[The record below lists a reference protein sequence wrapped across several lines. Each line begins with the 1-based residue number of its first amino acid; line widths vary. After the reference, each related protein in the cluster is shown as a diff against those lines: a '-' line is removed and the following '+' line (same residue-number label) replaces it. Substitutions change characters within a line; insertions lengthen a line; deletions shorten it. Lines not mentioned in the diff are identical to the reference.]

1 MKEKDIK
8 SFSKE
13 FKRINNEIKSLLIKY
28 GATEES
34 FYVVTVGIKQGD
46 FMISEEERLQN
57 SIDGI
62 DSSERVDVFYATNV
76 MDEEVLEE
84 VLDGVYEAYTTEMIE
99 DRKKQMR
106 SEPSPPEKGSTTA
119 DYWINLN

>member
-28 GATEES
+28 GATEDS

-46 FMISEEERLQN
+46 FMISDEERVQN
-57 SIDGI
+57 AIDGI

-99 DRKKQMR
+99 DRKKNMR
-106 SEPSPPEKGSTTA
+106 SEPSKPEKGSTTA

>member
-28 GATEES
+28 GATEDS

-46 FMISEEERLQN
+46 FMISEEERVQN

-62 DSSERVDVFYATNV
+62 DNSERVDVFYATNV
-76 MDEEVLEE
+76 TDEEVLEE
-84 VLDGVYEAYTTEMIE
+84 ILDGVYEAYSAEIIE

>member
-28 GATEES
+28 GATEDS

-62 DSSERVDVFYATNV
+62 DNSERVDVFYATNV
-76 MDEEVLEE
+76 TDEEILEE
-84 VLDGVYEAYTTEMIE
+84 ILDGVYEAYTTEMIE

>member
-28 GATEES
+28 GATDDS

-46 FMISEEERLQN
+46 FMISEEERVQN

-62 DSSERVDVFYATNV
+62 DNSERVDVFYATNV
-76 MDEEVLEE
+76 TDEEVLEE
-84 VLDGVYEAYTTEMIE
+84 ILDGVYEAYSAEIIE

>member
-13 FKRINNEIKSLLIKY
+13 FKRINNEIKALLIKY
-28 GATEES
+28 GATEDS

-46 FMISEEERLQN
+46 FMISEEERVQN

-62 DSSERVDVFYATNV
+62 DNSERVDVFYATNV
-76 MDEEVLEE
+76 TDEEVLEE
-84 VLDGVYEAYTTEMIE
+84 ILDGVYEAYSAEIIE

-106 SEPSPPEKGSTTA
+106 SDPSPPEKGSTTA

>member
-28 GATEES
+28 GATEDS

-46 FMISEEERLQN
+46 FMISEEERVQN

-62 DSSERVDVFYATNV
+62 DNSERVDVFYATNV
-76 MDEEVLEE
+76 TDEEVLEE
-84 VLDGVYEAYTTEMIE
+84 ILDGVYEAYTTEMIE

>member
-46 FMISEEERLQN
+46 FMISEEERVQN
-57 SIDGI
+57 AIDGI

>member
-28 GATEES
+28 GATEDS

-46 FMISEEERLQN
+46 FMISEEERVQN
-57 SIDGI
+57 LIDGI

-84 VLDGVYEAYTTEMIE
+84 ILDGVYEAYTTEIIE

>member
-13 FKRINNEIKSLLIKY
+13 FKRINKEIKSLLIKY
-28 GATEES
+28 GATEDS

-46 FMISEEERLQN
+46 FMISEEERVQN

-62 DSSERVDVFYATNV
+62 DNSERVDVFYATNV
-76 MDEEVLEE
+76 TDEEILEE
-84 VLDGVYEAYTTEMIE
+84 ILDGVYEAYSAEIIE

>member
-13 FKRINNEIKSLLIKY
+13 FKRINNEIKALLIKY
-28 GATEES
+28 GATEDS

-62 DSSERVDVFYATNV
+62 DNSERVDVFYATNV
-76 MDEEVLEE
+76 TDEEVLEE
-84 VLDGVYEAYTTEMIE
+84 ILDGVYEAYSTEIIE

>member
-13 FKRINNEIKSLLIKY
+13 FKRINNEIKALLIKY
-28 GATEES
+28 GATEDS

-62 DSSERVDVFYATNV
+62 DNSDRVDVFYATNV

-99 DRKKQMR
+99 DRKKNMR

>member
-28 GATEES
+28 GATEDS

-46 FMISEEERLQN
+46 FMISEEERVQN

-62 DSSERVDVFYATNV
+62 DNSERVDVFYATNV
-76 MDEEVLEE
+76 TDEEVLEE
-84 VLDGVYEAYTTEMIE
+84 ILDGVYEAYSAEIIE

-106 SEPSPPEKGSTTA
+106 SDPSPPEKGSTTA

>member
-13 FKRINNEIKSLLIKY
+13 FKRINNEIKALLIKY
-28 GATEES
+28 GATEDS

-62 DSSERVDVFYATNV
+62 DNSERVDVFYATNV
-76 MDEEVLEE
+76 TDEEVLEE
-84 VLDGVYEAYTTEMIE
+84 ILDGVYEAYSAEIIE

>member
-46 FMISEEERLQN
+46 FMISDEERVQN
-57 SIDGI
+57 AIDGI

-99 DRKKQMR
+99 DRKKNMR

>member
-13 FKRINNEIKSLLIKY
+13 FKRINNEIKALLIKY
-28 GATEES
+28 GATEDS

-62 DSSERVDVFYATNV
+62 DNSERVDVFYATNV
-76 MDEEVLEE
+76 TDEEVLEE
-84 VLDGVYEAYTTEMIE
+84 ILDGLYEAYSTEIIE

>member
-28 GATEES
+28 GATEDS

-62 DSSERVDVFYATNV
+62 DNSDRVDVFYATNV

>member
-28 GATEES
+28 GATDDS

-46 FMISEEERLQN
+46 FMISEEERVQN

-62 DSSERVDVFYATNV
+62 DNSERVDVFYATNV
-76 MDEEVLEE
+76 TDEEVLEE
-84 VLDGVYEAYTTEMIE
+84 ILDGVYEAYSAEIIE

-106 SEPSPPEKGSTTA
+106 SDPSPPEKGSTTA

>member
-46 FMISEEERLQN
+46 FMISEEERVQN

-62 DSSERVDVFYATNV
+62 DNSERVDVFYATNV
-76 MDEEVLEE
+76 TDEEVLEE
-84 VLDGVYEAYTTEMIE
+84 ILDGVYEAYSAEIIE

>member
-62 DSSERVDVFYATNV
+62 DGSERVDVFYATNV

>member
-28 GATEES
+28 GATEDS

-46 FMISEEERLQN
+46 FMISEEERVQN

-62 DSSERVDVFYATNV
+62 DNSDRVDVFYATNV

>member
-28 GATEES
+28 GATEDS

-46 FMISEEERLQN
+46 FMISEEERVQN

-76 MDEEVLEE
+76 TDEEILEE
-84 VLDGVYEAYTTEMIE
+84 ILDGVYEAYTTEIIE

>member
-62 DSSERVDVFYATNV
+62 DNSERVDVFYATNV

>member
-28 GATEES
+28 GATEDS

-46 FMISEEERLQN
+46 FMISEEERVQN
-57 SIDGI
+57 LIDGI

-76 MDEEVLEE
+76 TDEEVLEE
-84 VLDGVYEAYTTEMIE
+84 ILDGVYEAYTTEIIE

-106 SEPSPPEKGSTTA
+106 SNPSPPEKGSTTA

>member
-28 GATEES
+28 GATEDS

-46 FMISEEERLQN
+46 FMLSEEERVQN
-57 SIDGI
+57 AIDGI

-84 VLDGVYEAYTTEMIE
+84 VLDGVYEAYTTEMVE
-99 DRKKQMR
+99 DRKKNMR
-106 SEPSPPEKGSTTA
+106 SEPTPPEKGSTTA

>member
-28 GATEES
+28 GATEDS

-46 FMISEEERLQN
+46 FMISEEERVQN

-62 DSSERVDVFYATNV
+62 DNSERVDVFYATNV
-76 MDEEVLEE
+76 TDEEILEE
-84 VLDGVYEAYTTEMIE
+84 ILDGVYEAYTTEIIE

>member
-28 GATEES
+28 GATEDS

-62 DSSERVDVFYATNV
+62 DNSDRVDVFYATNV
-76 MDEEVLEE
+76 MDEEILEE
-84 VLDGVYEAYTTEMIE
+84 ILDGVYEAYTTEIIE

>member
-28 GATEES
+28 GATEDS

-62 DSSERVDVFYATNV
+62 DNSERVDVFYATNV
-76 MDEEVLEE
+76 TDEEVLEE
-84 VLDGVYEAYTTEMIE
+84 ILDGVYEAYSTEIIE

>member
-46 FMISEEERLQN
+46 FMISEEERVQN

-76 MDEEVLEE
+76 TDEEVLEE
-84 VLDGVYEAYTTEMIE
+84 ILDGVYEAYTTEVIE

-106 SEPSPPEKGSTTA
+106 SEPTPPEKGSTTA

>member
-28 GATEES
+28 GATEDS

-46 FMISEEERLQN
+46 FMISEEERVQN

-62 DSSERVDVFYATNV
+62 DNSERVDVFYATNV
-76 MDEEVLEE
+76 TDEEVLEE
-84 VLDGVYEAYTTEMIE
+84 ILDGVYEAYSAEIIE

-106 SEPSPPEKGSTTA
+106 SEPPPPEKGSTTA

>member
-28 GATEES
+28 GATDDS

-46 FMISEEERLQN
+46 FMISEEERVQN

-62 DSSERVDVFYATNV
+62 DNSERVDVFYATNV
-76 MDEEVLEE
+76 TDEEVLEE
-84 VLDGVYEAYTTEMIE
+84 ILDGVYEAYSTEIIE

>member
-28 GATEES
+28 GATEDS

-46 FMISEEERLQN
+46 FMISEEERVQN

-62 DSSERVDVFYATNV
+62 DNSERVDVFYATNV

>member
-28 GATEES
+28 GATEDS

-46 FMISEEERLQN
+46 FMISEEERVQN

-62 DSSERVDVFYATNV
+62 DNSERVDVFYATNV
-76 MDEEVLEE
+76 TDEEVLEE
-84 VLDGVYEAYTTEMIE
+84 ILDGVYEAYSTEIIE

>member
-13 FKRINNEIKSLLIKY
+13 FKRINNEIKALLIKY
-28 GATEES
+28 GATEDS

-46 FMISEEERLQN
+46 FMISEEERVQN

-62 DSSERVDVFYATNV
+62 DNSERVDVFYATNV
-76 MDEEVLEE
+76 TDEEVLEE
-84 VLDGVYEAYTTEMIE
+84 ILDGVYEAYSTEIIE

>member
-28 GATEES
+28 GATDDS

-46 FMISEEERLQN
+46 FMISEEERVQN

-62 DSSERVDVFYATNV
+62 DNSERVDVFYATNV
-76 MDEEVLEE
+76 TDEEILEE
-84 VLDGVYEAYTTEMIE
+84 ILDGVYEAYSTEIIE

>member
-28 GATEES
+28 GATDDS

-46 FMISEEERLQN
+46 FMISEEERVQN

-62 DSSERVDVFYATNV
+62 DNSERVDVFYATNV
-76 MDEEVLEE
+76 TDEEILEE
-84 VLDGVYEAYTTEMIE
+84 ILDGVYEAYTTEIIE

>member
-13 FKRINNEIKSLLIKY
+13 FKRINNEIKSLLIRY
-28 GATEES
+28 GATEDS

-46 FMISEEERLQN
+46 FMISEEERVQN

-62 DSSERVDVFYATNV
+62 DNSERVDVFYATNV
-76 MDEEVLEE
+76 TDEEVLEE
-84 VLDGVYEAYTTEMIE
+84 ILDGVYEAYSTEIIE

>member
-28 GATEES
+28 GATEDS

-46 FMISEEERLQN
+46 FMISEEERVQN

-62 DSSERVDVFYATNV
+62 DNSERVDVFYATNV
-76 MDEEVLEE
+76 TDEEVLEE
-84 VLDGVYEAYTTEMIE
+84 ILDGVYEAYTTEIIE

>member
-28 GATEES
+28 GATEDS

-46 FMISEEERLQN
+46 FMISEEERVQN

-62 DSSERVDVFYATNV
+62 DNSERVDVFYATNV
-76 MDEEVLEE
+76 TDEEILEE
-84 VLDGVYEAYTTEMIE
+84 ILDGVYEAYSAEIIE